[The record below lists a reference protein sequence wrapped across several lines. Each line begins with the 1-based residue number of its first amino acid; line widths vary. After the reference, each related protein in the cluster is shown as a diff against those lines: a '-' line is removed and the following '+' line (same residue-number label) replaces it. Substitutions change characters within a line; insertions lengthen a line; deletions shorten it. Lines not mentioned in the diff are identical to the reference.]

1 MARAIWSGAIS
12 FGLVN
17 VPVKLYS
24 ATSPKS
30 VRFNQLSSKTGAR
43 IRQKRVDPT
52 TDEEVPY
59 EDIVKGYEITPDRY
73 VVITD
78 EELDAL
84 DPKATRTIDIEEFV
98 DQAEIDPIYYDHNYY
113 LAPTAGGAKAY
124 RLLLD
129 AMRESG
135 KVGIGRVVLRSKQ
148 QLAALRPTGDALALT
163 TMLWG
168 DEVLSPDRLDE
179 LEAVEDAPATDREL
193 KMAEQLIESLSAAF
207 EPSKFHDEYREQVL
221 DLIER
226 KAAGEEIAIQP
237 RDRGARRRARSDGRA
252 RGQPGRRRGRATRT
266 RPSRAAANLRN
277 PRTATATAAS
287 PGAKRRPR
295 LNQEGLRSREGQAPA
310 GQGPGAE
317 TREAHLNAPANTR
330 WYPSASSLQR
340 LCRSLTLL
348 HVPTYHSARGHWP
361 LRPRQRARWLWHR
374 ARREAVG

>member
-30 VRFNQLSSKTGAR
+30 VRFHQLSKTTGAR
-43 IRQKRVDPT
+43 IRQKRVDPS

-59 EDIVKGYEITPDRY
+59 EEIVKGYEVTPERY
-73 VVITD
+73 VVIEP

-84 DPKATRTIDIEEFV
+84 DPKATKTIDIEEFV
-98 DQAEIDPIYYDHNYY
+98 DLDQIDPIYYDHSYY
-113 LAPTAGGAKAY
+113 LAPATGGAKAY

-148 QLAALRPTGDALALT
+148 QLAALRPTGNVLTLT

-179 LEAVEDAPATDREL
+179 LDSVEETEATDREL
-193 KMAEQLIESLSAAF
+193 KMAEQLIDSLSGDF
-207 EPSKFHDEYREQVL
+207 EPERFKDEYRERVL

-226 KAAGEEIAIQP
+226 KAAGEKIAVQP
-237 RDRGARRRARSDGRA
+237 QAEEPAAAPDLMAALEASLAAVRSD
-252 RGQPGRRRGRATRT
+252 
-266 RPSRAAANLRN
+266 SDE
-277 PRTATATAAS
+277 
-287 PGAKRRPR
+287 K
-295 LNQEGLRSREGQAPA
+295 APA
-310 GQGPGAE
+310 KKPA
-317 TREAHLNAPANTR
+317 AKKAPAKKNGGR
-330 WYPSASSLQR
+330 GSRKAPLAE
-340 LCRSLTLL
+340 RS
-348 HVPTYHSARGHWP
+348 
-361 LRPRQRARWLWHR
+361 
-374 ARREAVG
+374 

>member
-30 VRFNQLSSKTGAR
+30 VRFHQLSSKTGAR

-73 VVITD
+73 VLIST
-78 EELDAL
+78 EELEAL

-98 DQAEIDPIYYDHNYY
+98 DLAEIDPIYYDHSYY
-113 LAPTAGGAKAY
+113 LAPAAGGAKAY
-124 RLLLD
+124 RLLVD

-148 QLAALRPTGDALALT
+148 QLCALRPTGEALT
-163 TMLWG
+163 LSTMLFG

-179 LEAVEDAPATDREL
+179 LDSVNEAEASEREL
-193 KMAEQLIESLSAAF
+193 TMAQQLIDSLSSDF
-207 EPSKFHDEYREQVL
+207 EPDKYHDEYRERVL

-237 RDRGARRRARSDGRA
+237 QAEEPAAAPDLMAALEASLAAVGDDSEAKPKSKSSGSSDG
-252 RGQPGRRRGRATRT
+252 
-266 RPSRAAANLRN
+266 
-277 PRTATATAAS
+277 AAS
-287 PGAKRRPR
+287 KKKTAKAK
-295 LNQEGLRSREGQAPA
+295 S
-310 GQGPGAE
+310 
-317 TREAHLNAPANTR
+317 
-330 WYPSASSLQR
+330 
-340 LCRSLTLL
+340 
-348 HVPTYHSARGHWP
+348 
-361 LRPRQRARWLWHR
+361 
-374 ARREAVG
+374 

>member
-30 VRFNQLSSKTGAR
+30 VRFHQLSSKTGAR

-73 VVITD
+73 VLIST
-78 EELDAL
+78 EELEAL

-98 DQAEIDPIYYDHNYY
+98 DLADIDPIYYDHSYY
-113 LAPTAGGAKAY
+113 LAPAAGGAKAY
-124 RLLLD
+124 RLLVD

-148 QLAALRPTGDALALT
+148 QLCALRPTGEALT
-163 TMLWG
+163 LSTMLFG
-168 DEVLSPDRLDE
+168 DEVHSPDRLDE
-179 LEAVEDAPATDREL
+179 LESVNEAEASEREL
-193 KMAEQLIESLSAAF
+193 TMAQQLIDSLSSDF
-207 EPSKFHDEYREQVL
+207 EPDKYHDEYRERVL

-237 RDRGARRRARSDGRA
+237 QAEEPAAAPDLMAALEASLAAVGEDSEAKPKSKSSGSSDG
-252 RGQPGRRRGRATRT
+252 
-266 RPSRAAANLRN
+266 
-277 PRTATATAAS
+277 AAS
-287 PGAKRRPR
+287 KKKTAKAK
-295 LNQEGLRSREGQAPA
+295 S
-310 GQGPGAE
+310 
-317 TREAHLNAPANTR
+317 
-330 WYPSASSLQR
+330 
-340 LCRSLTLL
+340 
-348 HVPTYHSARGHWP
+348 
-361 LRPRQRARWLWHR
+361 
-374 ARREAVG
+374 